1 MILCYQGKQGQD
13 VSGFFFHLHLLP
25 FDVRAVEYNR
35 LPFVIAMKIKS
46 KNKKPRPLKVMYICN
61 RKKCQHCIPECHHTS
76 DPAFAKY
83 KEHIAFDPGKDG
95 ILWELR

>member
-1 MILCYQGKQGQD
+1 MVKCYQEKQD
-13 VSGFFFHLHLLP
+13 HDASGFFFHQYLSFH
-25 FDVRAVEYNR
+25 VGGRVNR

-46 KNKKPRPLKVMYICN
+46 KNKKPRPRKVMYICN

>member
-1 MILCYQGKQGQD
+1 MIPGNTDTSTL
-13 VSGFFFHLHLLP
+13 FFICISP
-25 FDVRAVEYNR
+25 FVLGGRVNR

-46 KNKKPRPLKVMYICN
+46 ENKKPRPRKVMYICN
-61 RKKCQHCIPECHHTS
+61 RKKCQNCIPECHHTS

-83 KEHIAFDPGKDG
+83 HDHVAFDPGKDG